1 MPTRFRLSQAV
12 LAAGALAFVAA
23 APLDHSFDRAASAI
37 TASALLSHISVLA
50 SDEYGGRA
58 PGTAGEQ
65 KSVAYLTAQCRALG
79 LKPGNP
85 DGSFI
90 QKVALWGIRS
100 EGTLSITVKGS
111 SLPLVTRQDYLASS
125 QLPVPA
131 VAFQNSGLVFAGYGV
146 VAPEFHWDDYKGIDV
161 KGKTVVLLS
170 GDPPVPD
177 PNDPSK
183 LDEKM
188 FLGVALSQYG
198 RPATKSDTAYRKGAV
213 AVITVFAPRN
223 GANLARFAQNAP
235 RETMILRDNVSPNRI
250 SAQASLA
257 ESKAQELFTAA
268 GLDLG
273 ALRKKAIR
281 PDFQPVA
288 LPGAATFQLRNQL
301 REVDSDNVIALLP
314 GSDPKLRD
322 EYVVYSGHWDHL
334 GTDGEKIYH
343 GASDNAAGTAG
354 VLELARA
361 FTQLKPAPKRTTLFL
376 WTTAEEKGL
385 LGAQFYVKH
394 PLYPLK
400 NTLADIN
407 LDYFSNW
414 GWGRTRDLSI
424 VGLGNSSLDDLTI
437 AAVKRQGRVVT
448 GDTAPAEGFYF
459 RSDHL
464 EFAKAG
470 VPSLETSPGI
480 DFAGKPAGYGV
491 KIRDKYIRD
500 NYHKVT
506 DQVQPDWDLSGAV
519 EDLKV
524 LFEVG
529 YRVAQGQ
536 TPPVFKPDAPYQFAP
551 RSENRK
557 PGR

>member
-1 MPTRFRLSQAV
+1 MPFSHRLCQAA
-12 LAAGALAFVAA
+12 LAAGSLVLAA
-23 APLDHSFDRAASAI
+23 APLDVSIDRAASAI
-37 TASALLSHISVLA
+37 TGPALLSHIRVLA

-58 PGTAGEQ
+58 PGTVGEQ

-85 DGSFI
+85 DGTFI

-100 EGTLSITVKGS
+100 EGTLSVTVKGNPIALAS
-111 SLPLVTRQDYLASS
+111 RQDYLASS
-125 QLPVPA
+125 QQPVPA
-131 VAFQNSGLVFAGYGV
+131 VAIQDSALVFAGYGV

-188 FLGVALSQYG
+188 FLGAALSYYG
-198 RPATKSDTAYRKGAV
+198 RPATKSETAYAKGAV
-213 AVITVFAPRN
+213 AIITVFAPRN

-235 RETMILRDNVSPNRI
+235 RETMILRDSLSPNRI

-257 ESKAQELFTAA
+257 ESKALEVFAAA
-268 GLDLG
+268 GLDLS
-273 ALRKKAIR
+273 ALRQKAVR
-281 PDFQPVA
+281 PDFQPVVI
-288 LPGAATFQLRNQL
+288 PGTATFQLRNQL
-301 REVDSDNVIALLP
+301 REVDSANVVAAVP
-314 GSDPKLRD
+314 GSDPKLRN

-334 GTDGEKIYH
+334 GTEGDKIYH
-343 GASDNAAGTAG
+343 GASDNAAGAAG

-361 FTQLKPAPKRTTLFL
+361 FTKLKPAPKRTTLFL

-385 LGAQFYVKH
+385 LGALYYVKH
-394 PLYPLK
+394 PLYPLA
-400 NTLADIN
+400 NTLADLN

-424 VGLGNSSLDDLTI
+424 VGLGNSTLDDLTI
-437 AAVKRQGRVVT
+437 AAAKRQGRVIT
-448 GDTAPAEGFYF
+448 GDTDPAEGFYF

-480 DFAGKPAGYGV
+480 DFVGKPAGYGIQV
-491 KIRDKYIRD
+491 RDKYIGD

-529 YRVAQGQ
+529 YKVAQGE
-536 TPPVFKPDAPYQFAP
+536 TRPTFKPDAPYQFAP
-551 RSENRK
+551 RSAGK
-557 PGR
+557 